1 MPFVAPFTDIS
12 EEVSVPPFVAIEVGQ
27 GLVEAGQ
34 ATDPIYEWPDDPPGF
49 SILGALFVG
58 LIFACEE
65 ET

>member
-1 MPFVAPFTDIS
+1 MPFVAPFVDIS
-12 EEVSVPPFVAIEVGQ
+12 DEVPTPLPGVIEVGQ

-34 ATDPIYEWPDDPPGF
+34 ATDPIYEWPDAPPGF
-49 SILGALFVG
+49 VIFGALFLG